1 MATLIMKFGGSS
13 VGTPAALSQVLSI
26 ALHEQKLWN
35 KLIFVASAL
44 DGVTD
49 MLLEA
54 TYLAQVSNQRGY
66 RRIAATLRTR
76 HMALVEQLPLGP
88 SERSAL
94 QADIDR
100 LLFEMLDTC
109 QSVANASQENL
120 SISSDS
126 ISSVGEKLSARIIAS
141 LLRQNNL
148 LGVAMDG
155 TDIIITDDVH
165 GNATPNMPL
174 TQNRIQQNLIP
185 MLERGIIPVVTGYI
199 GSTPKGVI
207 TTMGRGGS
215 DYTASILAVC
225 TQADEVWIWSDV
237 DGMMSADPREID
249 EAQAIAELS
258 YQEAAELAYFGAR
271 ILHARMIYPLEQ
283 HNIPLRIKNVFKPQF
298 TGTLI
303 RESMTGN
310 QPRLKA
316 VTTIQGI
323 GLSANRSG
331 SLANVTQIVDT
342 TLFETVGNRADVMIS
357 SQSSTSSFLCF
368 IVPTNVGMEA
378 IDNIRTTL
386 NSRLTE
392 HSDAGN
398 WQVKPLSVV
407 TAIGEYLDQSVN
419 LSAELLKKLA
429 GIRLLGI
436 AQGPSHCSI
445 SVIVELG
452 DTDIVLQKIH
462 DLIVKG

>member
-1 MATLIMKFGGSS
+1 
-13 VGTPAALSQVLSI
+13 
-26 ALHEQKLWN
+26 
-35 KLIFVASAL
+35 
-44 DGVTD
+44 
-49 MLLEA
+49 
-54 TYLAQVSNQRGY
+54 
-66 RRIAATLRTR
+66 
-76 HMALVEQLPLGP
+76 
-88 SERSAL
+88 
-94 QADIDR
+94 
-100 LLFEMLDTC
+100 MLDTC

-199 GSTPKGVI
+199 GATAKGVI